1 MREPKFRAWDIDE
14 KKMYVVGAIEWL
26 GETIENILRDRGI
39 GWSASSINN
48 YILMQFTG
56 LRDKNGREIYEG
68 DVVQFRMSYKTE
80 TWIGEVKYE
89 ECVAAFMISAMNGEP
104 WCSREFGI
112 GTIEP
117 KIIGNIHENPELLK

>member
-1 MREPKFRAWDIDE
+1 MREIKYRAWNGKGIFVELFDSIYELQKADKTKEEIDSMVFE
-14 KKMYVVGAIEWL
+14 
-26 GETIENILRDRGI
+26 
-39 GWSASSINN
+39 
-48 YILMQFTG
+48 QFTG